1 MKEYQLTDYIAAKK
15 SLVSTLN
22 KIEKAIVSLEE
33 KEAQGKKLTA
43 QITLSNERVKALK
56 LSILLIDREID
67 RMNEVND

>member
-1 MKEYQLTDYIAAKK
+1 MEKYQLTDYIAAKK

-43 QITLSNERVKALK
+43 QITLSKERVKALK

-67 RMNEVND
+67 RINELNG

>member
-43 QITLSNERVKALK
+43 QITLSKERVKALK

-67 RMNEVND
+67 RINELNG